1 MDGKRLKEYD
11 AIIIDEDII
20 FKSVISNQGEITVSK
35 LEKLAERTT
44 DIQLKK
50 KIKRLLMQAKTQSC
64 IRLGGFEWDKE
75 DDERPVSFDIPSF
88 CQAECFCMRRAAKE
102 DKLKEDTIAFL
113 KPAEFPAGKYIMVSA
128 TADRDICRQFFGEDN
143 VDFYECRKAEYMGTL
158 NQYPQRSMSRSS
170 INSDRDIVRRLMERF
185 AMSGDRVIT
194 FMSQNIGELH
204 FGNTE
209 GSNALEGEDIL
220 VVGTPYH
227 AEFLYKLVAF
237 AMGMDFDEDEEM
249 ELQTV
254 EHNGYR
260 FSFNTYK
267 NENLRAVQFWML
279 ESELEQAVGRARLLR
294 NKCEVHLFSNYP
306 LNQSRMVHDFD
317 YGEI

>member
-1 MDGKRLKEYD
+1 
-11 AIIIDEDII
+11 
-20 FKSVISNQGEITVSK
+20 
-35 LEKLAERTT
+35 
-44 DIQLKK
+44 
-50 KIKRLLMQAKTQSC
+50 
-64 IRLGGFEWDKE
+64 
-75 DDERPVSFDIPSF
+75 
-88 CQAECFCMRRAAKE
+88 MRRAAKE
-102 DKLKEDTIAFL
+102 GKLKEDTIAFL
-113 KPAEFPAGKYIMVSA
+113 KPAEFPAEKYIMVSA

-143 VDFYECRKAEYMGTL
+143 VNFYECKKAEYMGTL

-170 INSDRDIVRRLMERF
+170 IKSDQGIVRRLMKRF
-185 AMSGDRVIT
+185 GMSGDRVIT

-220 VVGTPYH
+220 VIGTPYH

-249 ELQTV
+249 EFQIA

-260 FSFNTYK
+260 FQFKTYQ
-267 NENLRAVQFWML
+267 NEDLRAVQFWML

-294 NKCEVHLFSNYP
+294 NECEVHLFSNFP
-306 LNQSRMVHDFD
+306 LSQSKIIEDFD
-317 YGEI
+317 YRK